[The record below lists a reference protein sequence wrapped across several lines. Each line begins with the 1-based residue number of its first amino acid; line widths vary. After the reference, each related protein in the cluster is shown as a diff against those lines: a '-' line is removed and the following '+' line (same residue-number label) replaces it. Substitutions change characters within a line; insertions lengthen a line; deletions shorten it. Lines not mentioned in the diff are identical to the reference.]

1 MMSEKKIAPMQQ
13 INWYVRKIANGF
25 CYDRGSIAR
34 MML

>member
-25 CYDRGSIAR
+25 VMIED
-34 MML
+34 L